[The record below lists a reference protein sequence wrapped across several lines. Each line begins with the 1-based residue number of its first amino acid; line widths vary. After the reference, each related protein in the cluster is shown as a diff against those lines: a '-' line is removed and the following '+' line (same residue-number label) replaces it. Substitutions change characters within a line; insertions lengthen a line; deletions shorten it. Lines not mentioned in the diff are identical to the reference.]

1 MQLALMAKNKLGFI
15 DGSCKRS
22 TTDDVLASQWDRC
35 NSIVL
40 TWILNSIADELYVG
54 QVYSKLASEVW
65 DDLKETYNKI
75 DGSVVFGLFQKI
87 NSVSQNG
94 TSVSEYYH
102 KINTMWKQFDAMLQL
117 PSCTCH
123 ASTKFNE
130 FNHLIKLMQF
140 LMGLDDVYQPVR
152 TNLLTRDPLPTVKT
166 AFSIISREESHR
178 DSNSSSK
185 VPNVGFAAKTN
196 QFNENKKRFTKGSNP
211 NLKCTHCNKIGHVV
225 DKCFELHG
233 YPSNFRPR
241 PNQNNTQWSKPN
253 ISANSSI
260 NSSGN
265 PSVSD
270 KSASNSLIS
279 LTSDQFTKLL
289 DLLNEKRSDDGPKT
303 NVGGKCHN
311 VISSLDCYKKSYCF
325 NSKSWSQNN
334 MSWIIDSGANQHM
347 IMSSEN
353 MFNKVDVSDYN
364 ITVKHPNGTDAKVTI
379 IGCYKLSN
387 SVILK
392 DVFVVPEYCV
402 NLISVHK
409 LAKDNKLRVVFDEDT
424 CYIQD
429 SYLKKTL
436 VTGRQTDGLYFC
448 GNSFNSVIACFNK
461 AETIKLWHS
470 RLGHPADQA
479 LNVLNL
485 KDDKTNTEPCEVCHK
500 AKQHRVPFPLSEHK
514 TSKVGDLIH
523 LDVWGPYKVSSIEGF
538 KYFLTVVDDYSR
550 SVWVYLMKSKTEV
563 FENIQSFYN
572 LVKTQ
577 FEVNIKVFRSDNGTE
592 FVNSQMSNFVKSH
605 GIIHQTSCAYTPQQN
620 GVVERKHRHLL
631 NVARALLFQ
640 SGVPLKF
647 WSECV
652 LTASYLINRTP
663 SSVLNGKTPYE
674 LLFRF
679 EPSLSHLKIFGC
691 LCFFTVLN
699 NPDKLDERAEKCIFM
714 GYSNLKKGYKVWSLD
729 QKKFTFSRDVSF
741 HENVFP
747 YKTKQFSKSDLD
759 NTELLNNSNF
769 FDLYDSSSDINPD
782 DDEKAET
789 DSATVTQQH
798 SSSSESTHPV
808 DTQQPSS
815 GDGMAGNQQVCEP
828 EPNTVRAES
837 SDSNEESNLPEGTH
851 TTTRKS
857 TRSVYI
863 PKKFGDYVVEGKVKF
878 GYERV
883 VNYAN
888 LPPDNVCF
896 ASNVNKIL
904 EPSSYQEAIK
914 DSNWVNAMNEELS
927 ALHENNTWSIVDL
940 PKGRKPVGCKWVFR
954 VKYKSNGEVERYK
967 ARLVAKGFNQREG
980 IDFDET
986 FSPVVKMVTIRCIVS
1001 LSVQNDW
1008 PLYQLDVNNAFLYG
1022 NLKEE
1027 VYMSMP
1033 EGLNVNHSNKVCKL
1047 NRSLYGLK
1055 QAPRMWNEKL
1065 VHVLLKMGFYQSK
1078 CDHSMFI
1085 KSDETAFVVMLV
1097 YVDDIIL
1104 TGNSKQEIDNV
1115 KNLLQSEFK
1124 IKDLGLLKFFL
1135 GIEVLSRYDS
1145 FFP

>member
-1 MQLALMAKNKLGFI
+1 MDNTNKFESSVTLVSKLDASDPLYLHASDSSGLTVVNIKLKGTENYVVWSNAMQLALMAKNKLGFI
-15 DGSCKRS
+15 DGSCKKS

-40 TWILNSIADELYVG
+40 TWILNSVSDELYVG

-75 DGSVVFGLFQKI
+75 DGSVVFDLFQKI

-94 TSVSEYYH
+94 TSVFEYYH

-117 PSCTCH
+117 PSCTCQ

-196 QFNENKKRFTKGSNP
+196 QFNENKKRFSKISNP

-241 PNQNNTQWSKPN
+241 PNQNNNQWSKPN

-260 NSSGN
+260 NST
-265 PSVSD
+265 VSD
-270 KSASNSLIS
+270 KSVSSNSLNS

-289 DLLNEKRSDDGPKT
+289 DLLNEKKTDDAPKT

-325 NSKSWSQNN
+325 NSKIWSQNN

-409 LAKDNKLRVVFDEDT
+409 LAKDNHLRVVFDEDT

-485 KDDKTNTEPCEVCHK
+485 KSDKANIDPCEVCHK

-514 TSKVGDLIH
+514 TSRVGDLIH

-550 SVWVYLMKSKTEV
+550 AVWVYLMKSKVEV

-572 LVKTQ
+572 LV
-577 FEVNIKVFRSDNGTE
+577 
-592 FVNSQMSNFVKSH
+592 NS
-605 GIIHQTSCAYTPQQN
+605 I
-620 GVVERKHRHLL
+620 
-631 NVARALLFQ
+631 
-640 SGVPLKF
+640 
-647 WSECV
+647 
-652 LTASYLINRTP
+652 
-663 SSVLNGKTPYE
+663 
-674 LLFRF
+674 
-679 EPSLSHLKIFGC
+679 
-691 LCFFTVLN
+691 
-699 NPDKLDERAEKCIFM
+699 
-714 GYSNLKKGYKVWSLD
+714 
-729 QKKFTFSRDVSF
+729 
-741 HENVFP
+741 
-747 YKTKQFSKSDLD
+747 
-759 NTELLNNSNF
+759 
-769 FDLYDSSSDINPD
+769 
-782 DDEKAET
+782 
-789 DSATVTQQH
+789 
-798 SSSSESTHPV
+798 
-808 DTQQPSS
+808 
-815 GDGMAGNQQVCEP
+815 
-828 EPNTVRAES
+828 
-837 SDSNEESNLPEGTH
+837 
-851 TTTRKS
+851 
-857 TRSVYI
+857 
-863 PKKFGDYVVEGKVKF
+863 
-878 GYERV
+878 
-883 VNYAN
+883 
-888 LPPDNVCF
+888 
-896 ASNVNKIL
+896 
-904 EPSSYQEAIK
+904 
-914 DSNWVNAMNEELS
+914 
-927 ALHENNTWSIVDL
+927 
-940 PKGRKPVGCKWVFR
+940 
-954 VKYKSNGEVERYK
+954 
-967 ARLVAKGFNQREG
+967 
-980 IDFDET
+980 
-986 FSPVVKMVTIRCIVS
+986 
-1001 LSVQNDW
+1001 
-1008 PLYQLDVNNAFLYG
+1008 
-1022 NLKEE
+1022 
-1027 VYMSMP
+1027 
-1033 EGLNVNHSNKVCKL
+1033 
-1047 NRSLYGLK
+1047 
-1055 QAPRMWNEKL
+1055 
-1065 VHVLLKMGFYQSK
+1065 
-1078 CDHSMFI
+1078 
-1085 KSDETAFVVMLV
+1085 
-1097 YVDDIIL
+1097 
-1104 TGNSKQEIDNV
+1104 
-1115 KNLLQSEFK
+1115 
-1124 IKDLGLLKFFL
+1124 
-1135 GIEVLSRYDS
+1135 
-1145 FFP
+1145 

>member
-1 MQLALMAKNKLGFI
+1 MEKTESSVTLVSKLDASDPLYLHASDSSGLTVVNIKLKGTENYVVWSNAMKLALMAKNKLGFI

-22 TTDDVLASQWDRC
+22 TTDEVLASQWDRC

-40 TWILNSIADELYVG
+40 TWILNSVSDELYVG

-65 DDLKETYNKI
+65 DDLKETYDKV

-102 KINTMWKQFDAMLQL
+102 RINTMWKQFDAMLQL
-117 PSCTCH
+117 PSCTCQ

-130 FNHLIKLMQF
+130 FNQLIKLMQF
-140 LMGLDDVYQPVR
+140 LMGLDDIYQPVR

-196 QFNENKKRFTKGSNP
+196 QFNDNKKRFNKGPNP

-241 PNQNNTQWSKPN
+241 PNQNNNQWSKPN
-253 ISANSSI
+253 NTANH
-260 NSSGN
+260 
-265 PSVSD
+265 SVSD
-270 KSASNSLIS
+270 KSVSNSLNS
-279 LTSDQFTKLL
+279 LTSKQFSKLL
-289 DLLNEKRSDDGPKT
+289 GLLGEKKIDDGSKT
-303 NVGGKCHN
+303 NVGGFVLK
-311 VISSLDCYKKSYCF
+311 
-325 NSKSWSQNN
+325 
-334 MSWIIDSGANQHM
+334 
-347 IMSSEN
+347 EN
-353 MFNKVDVSDYN
+353 
-364 ITVKHPNGTDAKVTI
+364 P
-379 IGCYKLSN
+379 
-387 SVILK
+387 
-392 DVFVVPEYCV
+392 
-402 NLISVHK
+402 
-409 LAKDNKLRVVFDEDT
+409 
-424 CYIQD
+424 
-429 SYLKKTL
+429 
-436 VTGRQTDGLYFC
+436 
-448 GNSFNSVIACFNK
+448 
-461 AETIKLWHS
+461 
-470 RLGHPADQA
+470 
-479 LNVLNL
+479 
-485 KDDKTNTEPCEVCHK
+485 
-500 AKQHRVPFPLSEHK
+500 
-514 TSKVGDLIH
+514 GD
-523 LDVWGPYKVSSIEGF
+523 W
-538 KYFLTVVDDYSR
+538 
-550 SVWVYLMKSKTEV
+550 
-563 FENIQSFYN
+563 
-572 LVKTQ
+572 
-577 FEVNIKVFRSDNGTE
+577 
-592 FVNSQMSNFVKSH
+592 
-605 GIIHQTSCAYTPQQN
+605 
-620 GVVERKHRHLL
+620 
-631 NVARALLFQ
+631 
-640 SGVPLKF
+640 
-647 WSECV
+647 
-652 LTASYLINRTP
+652 TP
-663 SSVLNGKTPYE
+663 SSVLNGRSPYE
-674 LLFRF
+674 LLFGF

-699 NPDKLDERAEKCIFM
+699 NPDKLDQRAEKCIFM

-729 QKKFTFSRDVSF
+729 QKKFIFSRDVSF
-741 HENVFP
+741 HENVLP
-747 YKTKQFSKSDLD
+747 YKTKVFSKSDLD
-759 NTELLNNSNF
+759 NTEALNNSNF

-782 DDEKAET
+782 DDEKVET

-798 SSSSESTHPV
+798 SSSNESTPPV

-815 GDGMAGNQQVCEP
+815 ADGMAGNQQVYESETNP
-828 EPNTVRAES
+828 VRAES
-837 SDSNEESNLPEGTH
+837 SSSNEESNLPEGTH

-857 TRSVYI
+857 TRSVSV

-888 LPPDNVCF
+888 LPSDNICF

-927 ALHENNTWSIVDL
+927 ALHSNNTWSVVDL
-940 PKGRKPVGCKWVFR
+940 PKGRKPIGCKWIFR

-986 FSPVVKMVTIRCIVS
+986 FSPVVKMVTVTCIVS

-1033 EGLNVNHSNKVCKL
+1033 EGLNDSHPNKVCKL
-1047 NRSLYGLK
+1047 NKSLYGLK

-1065 VHVLLKMGFYQSK
+1065 VNVLLKIGFCQSK
-1078 CDHSMFI
+1078 CDYSMFI
-1085 KSDETAFVVMLV
+1085 KSDENVFVVMLV

-1124 IKDLGLLKFFL
+1124 IKDLGLLKFF
-1135 GIEVLSRYDS
+1135 SRN
-1145 FFP
+1145 